1 MGRTLIEIVT
11 GGTLIFPIVGIILG
25 IILLVNG
32 GQDKA
37 KKVLASYFFLY
48 AISVIIANIYYY
60 IEVGSATQILDP
72 ITILCQSLVLP
83 ILMLYALELF
93 SKGWATVTNGVMVY
107 MPVILFVVIYTI
119 VWVVVGEN
127 PVINDWQDFGR
138 NVSNPLVWMR
148 FISIGIA
155 LFYSSALITLINF
168 KLQGYTHNVEKN
180 YSYVDGFEVD
190 WLKWVSY
197 LFMALCILFILLL
210 LIPGRGITY
219 IYAFCTWVIWI
230 ILFVKGV
237 KQSNVELV
245 DDIAEEEEVLH
256 NSKVFE
262 DQQPID
268 NEHHESQDSI
278 RKTEL
283 KAKILELL
291 NDKNVYLN
299 PELSLQHLALIA
311 GSNRS
316 YVSKVINEEFGV
328 NFFDLI
334 NEKRVEYAKL
344 QLSDSKNNNYSLN
357 FIGQLCGFKCD
368 RTMYRAFIKF
378 TGESPSK
385 YRMRN

>member
-1 MGRTLIEIVT
+1 MDSTLIEIVT
-11 GGTLIFPIVGIILG
+11 GGALIFPVVGIIIG
-25 IILLVNG
+25 IILLING
-32 GQDKA
+32 GQDRA

-60 IEVGSATQILDP
+60 IETGAATQILDP

-93 SKGWATVTNGVMVY
+93 SNGWATITNGVMVY
-107 MPVILFVVIYTI
+107 MPVILFVISY
-119 VWVVVGEN
+119 VVVWFVIGEN
-127 PVINDWQDFGR
+127 PIINNWEDFGK
-138 NVSNPLVWMR
+138 NVSHPLVWMR
-148 FISIGIA
+148 FISIAIA
-155 LFYSSALITLINF
+155 LFYSGALITLINF
-168 KLQGYTHNVEKN
+168 KLPGYTHNLERN
-180 YSYVDGFEVD
+180 YSYVDGFEIG

-197 LFMALCILFILLL
+197 LFLALCILFILVL
-210 LIPGRGITY
+210 LIPGRVITY
-219 IYAFCTWVIWI
+219 VYAFCTWIIWI
-230 ILFVKGV
+230 VLFVKGV
-237 KQSNVELV
+237 KQGNVELV
-245 DDIAEEEEVLH
+245 DDANEEEAAFNTDLTAEGEEPVE
-256 NSKVFE
+256 NQE
-262 DQQPID
+262 
-268 NEHHESQDSI
+268 SI
-278 RKTEL
+278 RKAEL

-385 YRMRN
+385 YRMKN